1 MAIEHSILGLPSTNR
16 LRKLE
21 LVNESIRRRIIHS
34 FPNGGAP
41 LSALLAWSK
50 IQPLNDVKHTWYE
63 DIWQSARCKLRGTN
77 PITSN
82 APTDGNTNDGTAI
95 ASAKEYTKDS
105 ELFIKVDTV
114 SRLALNDL
122 IRLANLDII
131 LRITKIEKGVGSD
144 VINGYIG
151 VIPVRSFTLSAD
163 DVTKIK
169 AGYIIDVIGSAYAEG
184 STSGSARG
192 MSYPCSIMNQTQIF
206 KEPYEFTGSALK
218 MDLKFDS
225 TGPYAEKAQEACRD
239 HMVKIEKTLLFGQRS
254 TTFDDAGK
262 EIRTMSGI
270 LEFLK
275 LWDKGATGLK
285 IDGSAYA
292 PYDFKDESID
302 DTDSEKRY
310 IANASGQ
317 VSIDRLERWLS
328 NINLYHDSKTTDRL
342 CLCGSGVVLAMSQM
356 MRDQGSYT
364 WEKGQDWMGV
374 KCNRLITAMGDVIF
388 MTHPLFNENPLY
400 RNSAL
405 FLDIWSLNFRPLQD
419 RDTKIIKNI
428 QANDEDVRRDQ
439 WITEGTLEF
448 WKPMNHL
455 FVENFSVYDKTA
467 K

>member
-1 MAIEHSILGLPSTNR
+1 MAIEHSILGLPSTNK
-16 LRKLE
+16 LRSKA

-50 IQPLNDVKHTWYE
+50 IQPLNDVRHTWYE
-63 DIWQSARCKLRGTN
+63 DIWQSARCKARGTN
-77 PITSN
+77 PVTAT
-82 APTDGNTNDGTAI
+82 APSSGDADSGTAV
-95 ASAKEYTKDS
+95 AAGSFTSSSVLY
-105 ELFIKVDTV
+105 IKVDTT
-114 SRLALNDL
+114 SRLAVNDL
-122 IRLANLDII
+122 IRVPAWDTIFRI
-131 LRITKIEKGVGSD
+131 LEVTHGVASD
-144 VINGYIG
+144 VVNGYIK
-151 VIPVRSFTLSAD
+151 VSPVRGFTLKEGFKALVTGD
-163 DVTKIK
+163 ILDV
-169 AGYIIDVIGSAYAEG
+169 VGSAYAEG
-184 STSGSARG
+184 SGAGSSRG

-206 KEPYEFTGSALK
+206 KEPYEFTGSSLK
-218 MDLKFDS
+218 MDLKFDA
-225 TGPYAEKAQEACRD
+225 TGPYAERAQEACRD

-254 TTFDDAGK
+254 TTQDANGK

-270 LEFLK
+270 LEFMK
-275 LWDKGATGLK
+275 LWDAGAMGLS
-285 IDGSAYA
+285 IDGSMYA
-292 PYDFKDESID
+292 PYDFKDASVDENDAS
-302 DTDSEKRY
+302 KRY
-310 IANASGQ
+310 LANADGK

-428 QANDEDVRRDQ
+428 QANDEDLRRDQ

-455 FVENFSVYDKTA
+455 FVENFSSYDKSV